1 MTEQTGVV
9 HAFRDDALGEDDATG
24 LALRLSAGEVSAV
37 ELVEAAIARLERVDP
52 QLNAIAY
59 ADFDRALERARS
71 LDKPRGALGGVPALA
86 KETIPVKGMP
96 MAMGS
101 KAMPAHAQAKDG
113 DFTRQLLDTGIVLL
127 GTTQMPEFGWTAS
140 TERVGGDVTRNPWNP
155 EYSAGGSSGGS
166 AALVAAGA
174 IPIAHG
180 NDGGGSIR
188 IPAAACGLIGLKPSR
203 GRLRAD
209 ASDEDLPV
217 RIVADGVL
225 TRSVRDTA
233 RFFEAAELSY
243 RNPALPPI
251 GRVQGPPERRLR
263 IGVAIDS
270 PLAPPT
276 DAPTRAAVERV
287 AQLLAGLGHHVADHD
302 LGMPPSFKRDF
313 EDYWSFL
320 ALGVRVGGRR
330 LYGPAFDRN
339 ALDPLTIG
347 LSKRAARRIPRMP
360 IAIARLRASSRA
372 YERSFGDVDLVLSP
386 VVCHTTPRIGHLSAD
401 QPFDDHFS
409 RLVEYTGFTP
419 WHNATGAP
427 AISVPAG
434 QTDDGLPI
442 GVMLS
447 APIGEERRL
456 LEIAYELEES
466 APFPRIQDLVRR

>member
-1 MTEQTGVV
+1 ASPHPTPRSRTPSPAPSSRSAWRPASSSCRPSPRPTVGRERSSGRPRSSCSPSRRQRPSSRYAPGSPPCTPTRCPRSWPCRSRRRSAHTGPGSRNPCVTEQTGVV

-52 QLNAIAY
+52 RLSAIAY
-59 ADFDRALERARS
+59 ADFDGALRRARS

-243 RNPALPPI
+243 RNPAL
-251 GRVQGPPERRLR
+251 
-263 IGVAIDS
+263 
-270 PLAPPT
+270 
-276 DAPTRAAVERV
+276 
-287 AQLLAGLGHHVADHD
+287 
-302 LGMPPSFKRDF
+302 
-313 EDYWSFL
+313 
-320 ALGVRVGGRR
+320 
-330 LYGPAFDRN
+330 
-339 ALDPLTIG
+339 
-347 LSKRAARRIPRMP
+347 
-360 IAIARLRASSRA
+360 
-372 YERSFGDVDLVLSP
+372 
-386 VVCHTTPRIGHLSAD
+386 
-401 QPFDDHFS
+401 
-409 RLVEYTGFTP
+409 
-419 WHNATGAP
+419 
-427 AISVPAG
+427 
-434 QTDDGLPI
+434 
-442 GVMLS
+442 
-447 APIGEERRL
+447 
-456 LEIAYELEES
+456 
-466 APFPRIQDLVRR
+466 